1 MNISKT
7 ASLSAITLSLA
18 CLLAAPEAN
27 AVNLARK
34 LMVNASGA
42 CQSAL
47 PVFDG
52 NIRKRPKA
60 VVNEGDSPAFVT
72 CTYYAQGNGVDDN
85 NNPTKVTIYVST
97 EILQQTTQ
105 LSCTGVN
112 GSELD
117 NFPTAVKTVNL
128 NNPVQVI
135 PMTWTPQDFGSFGT
149 FPSPYFSVSCE
160 LKPNL
165 AIHNAVIDYIQD
177 VGQ

>member
-1 MNISKT
+1 MAMSGQAEAVTVNRDHLTHGT
-7 ASLSAITLSLA
+7 AS
-18 CLLAAPEAN
+18 
-27 AVNLARK
+27 
-34 LMVNASGA
+34 
-42 CQSAL
+42 CQAAL

-72 CTYYAQGNGVDDN
+72 CTYYAQGNDVDDN
-85 NNPTKVTIYVST
+85 NNPTKVTIHVST
-97 EILQQTTQ
+97 NILQQTSLT
-105 LSCTGVN
+105 CTGIN

-117 NFPTAVKTVNL
+117 NFPTAVKSVNL
-128 NNPVQVI
+128 NNPVNTV

-160 LKPNL
+160 LKPDV

>member
-7 ASLSAITLSLA
+7 TSLSALTLGLA
-18 CLLAAPEAN
+18 FILAAPQAH

-47 PVFDG
+47 PVFDV

-60 VVNEGDSPAFVT
+60 VVNEGDSAAFVT

-85 NNPTKVTIYVST
+85 NNPTKVTINVST
-97 EILQQTTQ
+97 NILQQTSLT
-105 LSCTGVN
+105 CTGVN

-117 NFPTAVKTVNL
+117 NFPTAAKTVNL
-128 NNPVQVI
+128 NNPVNTV

-160 LKPNL
+160 LKPDV

>member
-7 ASLSAITLSLA
+7 ASLSAITLTLA

-47 PVFDG
+47 PVFDV

-85 NNPTKVTIYVST
+85 NNPTKVTIHVST
-97 EILQQTTQ
+97 NILQQTS

-128 NNPVQVI
+128 NNPVNTV

-149 FPSPYFSVSCE
+149 FPSPYFAVSCE
-160 LKPNL
+160 LKPDV